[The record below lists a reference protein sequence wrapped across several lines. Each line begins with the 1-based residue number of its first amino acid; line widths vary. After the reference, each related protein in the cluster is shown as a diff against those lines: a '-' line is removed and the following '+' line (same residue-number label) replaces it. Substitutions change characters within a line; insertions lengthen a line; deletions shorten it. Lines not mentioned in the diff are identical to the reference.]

1 MKTFKVL
8 KSLKTLKSP
17 FLVFLPFLLLATGLV
32 LIYRQT
38 DMAGDEPVYLNYA
51 KDLLKL
57 FSGSSRPL
65 YLGVGPGYPLVIL
78 PFIALGLPAISI
90 PLLNAVLFYFS
101 IIFLF
106 KALKQVVNVRFAY
119 LVGLFWALN
128 YNQYEYFSLILPET
142 IAPFFVSLFLYFYL
156 KSFDANSKK
165 KDKYLYLAGFTFGLL
180 SLTKIIFGYV
190 LVAMIIGNLVLWLTN
205 RKSSSYQNGLIV
217 LLTAFL
223 STVPYLA
230 YTYHVTGRVYYWGT
244 TAGDNMYWMS
254 TPYTEEF
261 GSWFPDPKLESDTS
275 TKKESITTFR
285 QKEHIGIKSLSRN
298 IPGTDYYINFNHQ
311 NDFESLN
318 NLTPEQQD
326 DKLKKITISN
336 IKNHPLKY
344 INNCFCNL
352 GRILFNYPYSYT
364 LQRPGTLL
372 RLPPNGVILVLGLFS
387 LIPTL
392 ANWKRIVFP
401 IRFVLFVFCL
411 YMGGSLIGSAEARM
425 FTVVIPILLV
435 WISFVLERSV
445 RLKIRFDDNQEEHKE
460 ESTINSQTP

>member
-1 MKTFKVL
+1 
-8 KSLKTLKSP
+8 
-17 FLVFLPFLLLATGLV
+17 
-32 LIYRQT
+32 
-38 DMAGDEPVYLNYA
+38 
-51 KDLLKL
+51 
-57 FSGSSRPL
+57 
-65 YLGVGPGYPLVIL
+65 
-78 PFIALGLPAISI
+78 
-90 PLLNAVLFYFS
+90 
-101 IIFLF
+101 
-106 KALKQVVNVRFAY
+106 
-119 LVGLFWALN
+119 
-128 YNQYEYFSLILPET
+128 
-142 IAPFFVSLFLYFYL
+142 
-156 KSFDANSKK
+156 
-165 KDKYLYLAGFTFGLL
+165 
-180 SLTKIIFGYV
+180 
-190 LVAMIIGNLVLWLTN
+190 
-205 RKSSSYQNGLIV
+205 
-217 LLTAFL
+217 
-223 STVPYLA
+223 
-230 YTYHVTGRVYYWGT
+230 
-244 TAGDNMYWMS
+244 
-254 TPYTEEF
+254 
-261 GSWFPDPKLESDTS
+261 
-275 TKKESITTFR
+275 
-285 QKEHIGIKSLSRN
+285 
-298 IPGTDYYINFNHQ
+298 
-311 NDFESLN
+311 
-318 NLTPEQQD
+318 LTPEQQD